1 MKKRTQGTA
10 AIRPSRRRRGSRLT
24 LEQLRVFVAV
34 AELEHLTRAARAMR
48 LGQGSVST
56 QVRRLERAL
65 GVPLLNRVG
74 RNIRVTDA
82 GRRVQSLALEVI
94 KQAEA
99 IENLAAGY
107 QRGQQGQMS
116 VAAGLVIGAH
126 RISSWLAP
134 FVQAHPRIDL
144 RIAIMPMARAV
155 DELSNGRVDVAILG
169 MAVQSP
175 AFEAISLERT
185 ELVLVVAADHALAH
199 VRNPMSQLANHRYL
213 SHEHGSGTQQHAPD
227 VVRHHADLAATIE
240 LEEGAL
246 LAALHTGLGFAV
258 MPRAVVES
266 DIASGRLVVLHHGR
280 HRVPAVFSALRRKG
294 DQNPVVGTFWEHLRS
309 VSLA

>member
-1 MKKRTQGTA
+1 MKKRTATA
-10 AIRPSRRRRGSRLT
+10 TARKRPPRRGSRLT

-56 QVRRLERAL
+56 QVRRLEKAL
-65 GVPLLNRVG
+65 GVPLLHRVG

-82 GRRVQSLALEVI
+82 GRNVQGLALELL

-107 QRGQQGQMS
+107 QRGQQGQIS

-126 RISSWLAP
+126 RTSSWLAP
-134 FVQAHPRIDL
+134 FVKAHPRIDV

-155 DELSNGRVDVAILG
+155 EALSNGRVDVAILG

-175 AFEAISLERT
+175 VFETISLERT
-185 ELVLVVAADHALAH
+185 ELVLVVAAEHPLAH
-199 VRNPMSQLANHRYL
+199 VRQPMSQLASHRYL
-213 SHEHGSGTQQHAPD
+213 SHEQGSGTQQHATD
-227 VVRHHADLAATIE
+227 VVGHHADLAATIE

-246 LAALHTGLGFAV
+246 LAALHSGLGFAV

-266 DIASGRLVVLHHGR
+266 DIASGRLVVLNHGR

-294 DQNPVVGTFWEHLRS
+294 DQNPAVGTFWEHLRS

>member
-1 MKKRTQGTA
+1 MKERTQ
-10 AIRPSRRRRGSRLT
+10 RRRTSRLT

-65 GVPLLNRVG
+65 GIPLLNRVG
-74 RNIRVTDA
+74 RNIRLTDA
-82 GRRVQSLALEVI
+82 GRSVHGLALELL
-94 KQAEA
+94 KQAES

-134 FVQAHPRIDL
+134 FVQAHPGIDV

-155 DELSNGRVDVAILG
+155 DQLANGRVDVAILG

-175 AFEAISLERT
+175 AFETISLERT
-185 ELVLVVAADHALAH
+185 ELVLVVAAEHPLAH
-199 VRNPMSQLANHRYL
+199 ARHPMTQLAGYRYL
-213 SHEHGSGTQQHAPD
+213 SHEQGSGTQQHATD
-227 VVRHHADLAATIE
+227 VVRHHADLAPTLE

-266 DIASGRLVVLHHGR
+266 DIASGRLVVLRHGR

-294 DQNPVVGTFWEHLRS
+294 DQNPAVGTFWEHLRS
-309 VSLA
+309 VSSA